1 VTLAAPVNT
10 TPLQANRHPWSQKRR
25 RSSGIPIRWLPCLYL
40 ARIQRISR
48 FHAWLST
55 SLNTALDTPWV
66 FGDRDTG
73 IYLFKFGW
81 TRIERHV
88 CVAGANSR
96 DDPRLADYWAARAR
110 RKMPA
115 TTDRATIALAARQKG
130 VCVLCKQPLIFG
142 ADFEPD
148 NVREWAAWFSA
159 LMKRLHKHHFVYRRD
174 GGSDDWATCA
184 SSTQAA
190 TGSTTPPTAPATGRS
205 LQPARPSGPLEPRC
219 GESPHARF

>member
-1 VTLAAPVNT
+1 M
-10 TPLQANRHPWSQKRR
+10 
-25 RSSGIPIRWLPCLYL
+25 
-40 ARIQRISR
+40 
-48 FHAWLST
+48 
-55 SLNTALDTPWV
+55 

-96 DDPRLADYWAARAR
+96 NDPRLADYWAARAR

-115 TTDRATIALAARQKG
+115 AMDRATIALAARQKG

-159 LMKRLHKHHFVYRRD
+159 LMKPLHKHHFVYRRD
-174 GGSDDWATCA
+174 GGTDDWANLRLVYAECHRQHHAADAT
-184 SSTQAA
+184 SNRQVTPTSGHQARLSRGA
-190 TGSTTPPTAPATGRS
+190 GKARMPGSEGAGARQRAPATRLSTG
-205 LQPARPSGPLEPRC
+205 
-219 GESPHARF
+219 